1 MPSTSDAAQATDQCR
16 PRGSSNAERSAYFA
30 RREAAKVLRSVLQ
43 GDSRRRAVGSI
54 KSLVYSPSVRNKK
67 ATFALVCQTLKYLPV
82 IKAVLEDSQVLISKW
97 KRKEELV
104 YIVTYNV
111 LFGQA
116 RCPADDV
123 EKFVLRNKKALQA
136 ALHSLLRKKK
146 VKSVD
151 DLTLVHR
158 ISETED
164 ESAGEES
171 GTVEGIDSVDNNSI
185 ESEETD
191 AEDGCESSDSEE
203 EYQMEASCS
212 GTGHSISLSSFSS
225 HMRHKLSN
233 EEINEVSKKRQKYN
247 WEVPAPDLPNC
258 KWIGTRECL
267 KIPDENSIFESNMKP
282 SLFNHWLSTYKESG
296 GHTFHASKERMLF
309 SIFNSYRDVLNC
321 DKKPFYLKG
330 QREDS
335 STMNAYIMHSLN
347 HIFKT
352 RDLVTKNDSKLS
364 KNQESIEVDLLHNN
378 EMFLDQGFARSKV
391 LILLPLR
398 SIAYRV
404 VRRLIQLVPSSHK
417 VNVEHMARFMVDF
430 GGGANEN
437 EDPDKVLGPA
447 QKSSKPSDFTA
458 LFNGNTDDHFMIG
471 IKFTRKSIKL
481 YSDFYKSDM
490 IVASPLGL
498 ITLPS
503 KQLGTDVM
511 RVRPWYLDGNARFYR
526 QSIIL
531 GHYLNP
537 DMNALFNRNFV
548 NYEGKVKLVCEYK
561 GVLSK
566 VLLQVRQVYERFPA
580 DSVESA
586 EDARLQYFSEKVFPK
601 IKDSTQGGVMLF
613 TSSYFEFV
621 RLRSFLKSQSASFC
635 LLGEYTKQSDI
646 SRSRLWFFEGTQ
658 KIMLY
663 TERAHFYH
671 RYKIRG
677 IKSLIIYSLPE
688 RKEFYPEIVNLL
700 EGSEEMTCSVL
711 FSRFDHFRL
720 ERIVGSASAK
730 RMTRDLNDLPL
741 LKSITSALGSSIWRT
756 AVVTLTHAASA
767 PPDGPSGSPLSYDVS
782 VAQRSHIV
790 QQSIGQAVGDLRLMN
805 PSLMN
810 PVSLVE
816 NHPSCRK
823 NRDGE
828 KVLPNGQTWRPQLLL
843 ICYSLKILSEASS
856 LSKPQDNFDHRKL
869 FGFRGVD
876 NGDSDVDVADL
887 SDSDQEDEEDEYDQL
902 PPFKPLRKTQIAKLS
917 KEQRRAYFEEYDYRV
932 KLLQKK
938 QWREELRR
946 MREIKKK
953 GKVATEDYGYMGDD
967 ADPDNGSPAAVPVP
981 LHDMVLPPSFDNDNP
996 AYRYR
1001 FLEPT
1006 SQLVARPVLDTHGW
1020 DHDCDSTCRR
1030 GSEPCCREQRASAGL
1045 GSKVRR
1051 LSNWAN
1057 ASLT

>member
-1 MPSTSDAAQATDQCR
+1 MGISSRRQRGLKRRRTPEAFEGRGKSSKGSERRAAECFSPEVGRAEESATEKDEDVLVDAGMHKEPSVYENLLMKLGSDNKVLSDAYRRRLRREEGESDTEEEEGYPESFDDTYI
-16 PRGSSNAERSAYFA
+16 ERSN
-30 RREAAKVLRSVLQ
+30 E
-43 GDSRRRAVGSI
+43 
-54 KSLVYSPSVRNKK
+54 
-67 ATFALVCQTLKYLPV
+67 
-82 IKAVLEDSQVLISKW
+82 
-97 KRKEELV
+97 
-104 YIVTYNV
+104 
-111 LFGQA
+111 
-116 RCPADDV
+116 
-123 EKFVLRNKKALQA
+123 
-136 ALHSLLRKKK
+136 
-146 VKSVD
+146 
-151 DLTLVHR
+151 
-158 ISETED
+158 ETED
-164 ESAGEES
+164 ESAGEEA
-171 GTVEGIDSVDNNSI
+171 GTVEETDSVDNDSI

-225 HMRHKLSN
+225 HMGHTLSN
-233 EEINEVSKKRQKYN
+233 EEINEVSEKRQKYN
-247 WEVPAPDLPNC
+247 WEVPDPDLPNC

-267 KIPDENSIFESNMKP
+267 KIPDKNWIFESNLKP
-282 SLFNHWLSTYKESG
+282 ALFKHWLSTYKESG

-321 DKKPFYLKG
+321 NKKPFYLKG

-352 RDLVTKNDSKLS
+352 RDLVTKNNSKLS
-364 KNQESIEVDLLHNN
+364 KNQESTKEDLLHNN
-378 EMFLDQGFARSKV
+378 EMFLDQGFTRAKV

-398 SIAYRV
+398 SVAYRV
-404 VRRLIQLVPSSHK
+404 VRRLIQLVPPSHK
-417 VNVEHMARFMVDF
+417 VNVEHMARFMEDF
-430 GGGANEN
+430 GGGADEN
-437 EDPDKVLGPA
+437 EDPDKMNGPG

-481 YSDFYKSDM
+481 YNDFYKSDM

-498 ITLPS
+498 ITKIGEAEREKEKNVDYLSSIEVLIIDYADIIAMQNWAHVKTVVEQLNQLPS

-526 QSIIL
+526 QSIVL

-548 NYEGKVKLVCEYK
+548 NYEGKVKLACEYK

-580 DSVESA
+580 DSIESA
-586 EDARLQYFSEKVFPK
+586 DDARLQYFSEKVFPK

-711 FSRFDHFRL
+711 FSRFDHLRL

-730 RMTRDLNDLPL
+730 RMVTSD
-741 LKSITSALGSSIWRT
+741 KS
-756 AVVTLTHAASA
+756 VFVF
-767 PPDGPSGSPLSYDVS
+767 
-782 VAQRSHIV
+782 
-790 QQSIGQAVGDLRLMN
+790 
-805 PSLMN
+805 
-810 PVSLVE
+810 
-816 NHPSCRK
+816 C
-823 NRDGE
+823 
-828 KVLPNGQTWRPQLLL
+828 
-843 ICYSLKILSEASS
+843 
-856 LSKPQDNFDHRKL
+856 
-869 FGFRGVD
+869 
-876 NGDSDVDVADL
+876 
-887 SDSDQEDEEDEYDQL
+887 
-902 PPFKPLRKTQIAKLS
+902 
-917 KEQRRAYFEEYDYRV
+917 
-932 KLLQKK
+932 
-938 QWREELRR
+938 
-946 MREIKKK
+946 
-953 GKVATEDYGYMGDD
+953 
-967 ADPDNGSPAAVPVP
+967 
-981 LHDMVLPPSFDNDNP
+981 
-996 AYRYR
+996 
-1001 FLEPT
+1001 
-1006 SQLVARPVLDTHGW
+1006 
-1020 DHDCDSTCRR
+1020 
-1030 GSEPCCREQRASAGL
+1030 
-1045 GSKVRR
+1045 
-1051 LSNWAN
+1051 
-1057 ASLT
+1057 